1 MAPKQVSR
9 GVLSAG
15 TPFRPLNHCPR
26 ADGRALGPGA
36 GADVQ
41 GSTRKD
47 GYSGQRRCILWPC
60 QGQNGNPGSLL
71 TRRGDEGGPFHDDL
85 RPIAAVKD
93 QHGTDV
99 IPSPRAHLHGAHL
112 LLTNGCAVPRYDR
125 FDNLLNLPHPPSATM
140 EVPEILR
147 QMENNDGTFARAAVA
162 EAVARRDEVVPSL
175 LGILERVADDS
186 DRFAP
191 GPVPIVNSVC
201 VGKH

>member
-1 MAPKQVSR
+1 
-9 GVLSAG
+9 
-15 TPFRPLNHCPR
+15 
-26 ADGRALGPGA
+26 
-36 GADVQ
+36 
-41 GSTRKD
+41 
-47 GYSGQRRCILWPC
+47 
-60 QGQNGNPGSLL
+60 
-71 TRRGDEGGPFHDDL
+71 
-85 RPIAAVKD
+85 
-93 QHGTDV
+93 
-99 IPSPRAHLHGAHL
+99 
-112 LLTNGCAVPRYDR
+112 
-125 FDNLLNLPHPPSATM
+125 M